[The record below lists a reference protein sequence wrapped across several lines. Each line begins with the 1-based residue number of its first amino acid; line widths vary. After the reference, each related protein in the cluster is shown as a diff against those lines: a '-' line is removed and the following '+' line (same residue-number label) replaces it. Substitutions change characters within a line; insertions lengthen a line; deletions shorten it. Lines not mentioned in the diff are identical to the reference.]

1 MRPALDPLER
11 SPLMRQGALEALE
24 ALEALRQARPAA
36 CGYGPAFGVAPT
48 TGTVSPTTLDHSRRG
63 AHSGCA
69 CDAKLTVQEAGRK
82 S

>member
-1 MRPALDPLER
+1 MRPALATLER
-11 SPLMRQGALEALE
+11 FPLMRQGALEALE
-24 ALEALRQARPAA
+24 ALGPPRPAA